1 MSYKTVLS
9 VVAARHDDD
18 DLQTAISFC
27 EATNAHLVLLV
38 LGFGA
43 MPPYSGYGDTSA
55 SIWVSERE
63 RETAELTARVAA
75 IKAKLAVAGISSE
88 VEEFFCD
95 FPWSSDLLGQR
106 ALYADVTLIGG
117 RMASDENLRGFIVDG
132 ALFHSPTPAL
142 VVPQGSPLAWPP
154 RKILLAW
161 DSGDDAGR
169 VVRQSIGLLNRA
181 ERVHVTMVDPV
192 ASPGRQGEEPGADIA
207 AYLARH
213 GVNVAVDI
221 IAGGRRPI
229 DDVLRQHA
237 IDIGADL
244 LVMGCYGHSRLRE
257 RILGGVTRSM
267 LEHANLP
274 ILMGR

>member
-63 RETAELTARVAA
+63 RETAELAARVAA

-142 VVPQGSPLAWPP
+142 VVPQGSSLAWPP

-169 VVRQSIGLLNRA
+169 IVRQSIGLLNGA

-207 AYLARH
+207 TYLARH

-237 IDIGADL
+237 VDIGADL

-257 RILGGVTRSM
+257 RILGGVTRGM
-267 LEHANLP
+267 LEYANLP